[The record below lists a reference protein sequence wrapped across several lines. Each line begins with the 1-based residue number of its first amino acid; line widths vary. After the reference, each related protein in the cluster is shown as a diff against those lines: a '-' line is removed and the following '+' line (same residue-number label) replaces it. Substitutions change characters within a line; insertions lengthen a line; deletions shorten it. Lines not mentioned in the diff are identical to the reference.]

1 MAERDLTQDL
11 QAQVQQALANKVP
24 LRIVG
29 GDSKAF
35 LGNKTAGE
43 VLDVSAHQGI
53 ISYEPTE
60 LVITARSGTPLRDI
74 ENILAAQHQMLA
86 FEPPHYGDT
95 ATLGGT
101 IACNLSGP
109 RRAYAGAARDYV
121 LGTRM
126 INGKAEDLHFGGE
139 VMKNVAGYDV
149 SRLMAGAMGTL
160 GVLLEVSLI
169 VLPRPEYE
177 VTLVHTVDAKTALN
191 KMHDWA
197 LQPLPISATCFYGER
212 LMVRLCGTEGGV
224 RAAMKKIGGDEM
236 PKGTEFWQQIKE
248 QQKTIFKGDKSLWR
262 LSIASDSLPME
273 MGKALYEWGGALRW
287 LKSDAPLET
296 IQQAAREAGGHATLF
311 RNLSYVESTP
321 VFQPLDAGL
330 FKVHQQ
336 LKHAFDPDNIFNSG
350 RMYPGL

>member
-1 MAERDLTQDL
+1 MHDRDLTQDL
-11 QAQVQQALANKVP
+11 QAQVQQALANKTP

-35 LGNKTAGE
+35 LGNRSE
-43 VLDVSAHQGI
+43 DNILDVSAHQGI

-60 LVITARSGTPLRDI
+60 LVITARSGTPLKEI
-74 ENILAAQHQMLA
+74 ENILMAQNQMLA

-121 LGTRM
+121 LGTRI

-160 GVLLEVSLI
+160 GVLLDASLK
-169 VLPRPEYE
+169 VLPFPEYE

-197 LQPLPISATCFYGER
+197 LQPLPISATCFYGEK
-212 LMVRLCGTEGGV
+212 LVVRLCGTEGGV

-236 PKGTEFWQQIKE
+236 PNAAEFWQQIKE
-248 QQKTIFKGDKSLWR
+248 QRKSIFNGEKSLWR
-262 LSIASDSLPME
+262 LSIASDTSPME

-287 LKSDAPLET
+287 LKSDAPVET

-311 RNLSYVESTP
+311 RNLTYDAAMP
-321 VFQPLDAGL
+321 VFQPLNAGL
-330 FKVHQQ
+330 LKIHQQ
-336 LKHAFDPDNIFNSG
+336 LKHAFDPENIFNPG